1 MGRSLCHI
9 PAAGVRGGAGPR
21 SPEICCSLT
30 TACHPPHY
38 YSNPHYREMSSHSN
52 TTTTQRCYTA
62 PWGDRAFF
70 WSCRREQSE
79 QHGRRVD
86 AFWSFSL
93 GVQPSQMSTSSL
105 LSVLIASIVVLPDE
119 KAAGCLLGAWGL
131 RLPLAK
137 PGGLW
142 SPALPS
148 ASFIFV
154 ARHLPLCW
162 AHVGAPSMRLAGRGK
177 GKWGRGG
184 TRMNAEFGGG
194 GAWLIALGVL
204 PHPPLWVRQ

>member
-1 MGRSLCHI
+1 MGRSLCHL

-70 WSCRREQSE
+70 WSCRREQPE

-93 GVQPSQMSTSSL
+93 GVQPSRMSTSL
-105 LSVLIASIVVLPDE
+105 LSVLITSIVVLPDE
-119 KAAGCLLGAWGL
+119 KAAGCLLRACVCHWLSPEGSGAQPC
-131 RLPLAK
+131 PLLHYLYSQA
-137 PGGLW
+137 
-142 SPALPS
+142 PATVL
-148 ASFIFV
+148 
-154 ARHLPLCW
+154 
-162 AHVGAPSMRLAGRGK
+162 
-177 GKWGRGG
+177 G
-184 TRMNAEFGGG
+184 TRRCSINATCREG
-194 GAWLIALGVL
+194 
-204 PHPPLWVRQ
+204 